1 MNFHE
6 PPPQPDQNPAFIQ
19 SAYTKIRA
27 EFFEGP
33 HDTLTARAEVLQ
45 KEVQIAG
52 LCDTDLQAAGL
63 ILHCFER
70 IKTRTAIPHYP
81 AAVALALG
89 IALSQI
95 PQSKESK

>member
-1 MNFHE
+1 LNIPHH
-6 PPPQPDQNPAFIQ
+6 PSPPQDPAAIQ
-19 SAYTKIRA
+19 AAYTKIRA

-33 HDTLTARAEVLQ
+33 LDTPTARAETLQ

-52 LCDTDLQAAGL
+52 LFDTDFQCAQL

-70 IKTRTAIPHYP
+70 IKTRTSISHYP
-81 AAVALALG
+81 AAVDLALR

>member
-1 MNFHE
+1 MNIPH
-6 PPPQPDQNPAFIQ
+6 PPSPSQDPAFIQ
-19 SAYTKIRA
+19 SAYTKIRR

-33 HDTLTARAEVLQ
+33 LDTPTARAETLQ

-52 LCDTDLQAAGL
+52 IFDTDFQCAQL
-63 ILHCFER
+63 ILNCFER
-70 IKTRTAIPHYP
+70 IKTRTSISHYP

-95 PQSKESK
+95 PQTKEPA